1 MSERK
6 RKLEPAKLVDDYS
19 DLCDTLKDKYKM
31 TDGDWK
37 TMLDSG
43 MALYKYTPD
52 RPHVP
57 EARESETTIEG
68 RLQAYRTLRGELRRH
83 ADAYLDAVNRMA
95 EAHGVET
102 RERPQDR
109 S

>member
-1 MSERK
+1 MAMSERK

-43 MALYKYTPD
+43 MALYKCSPD

-57 EARESETTIEG
+57 EARGSETTIEG

-83 ADAYLDAVNRMA
+83 ADAYLDAVNRLG
-95 EAHGVET
+95 EAHAAET
-102 RERPQDR
+102 RDGP
-109 S
+109 

>member
-6 RKLEPAKLVDDYS
+6 RKLEPSKLVDDYS

-102 RERPQDR
+102 RDRPQDR

>member
-6 RKLEPAKLVDDYS
+6 RKLEPSKLVDDYS
-19 DLCDTLKDKYKM
+19 DLCETLKEKYKM

-37 TMLDSG
+37 ILLDSG
-43 MALYKYTPD
+43 MALYKYSPD
-52 RPHVP
+52 RPSYRPPGWSGTSEERFQHYR
-57 EARESETTIEG
+57 ALREDM
-68 RLQAYRTLRGELRRH
+68 RRA
-83 ADAYLDAVNRMA
+83 ADAYLEAVNRMA
-95 EAHGVET
+95 EAHAET

>member
-6 RKLEPAKLVDDYS
+6 RKLEPSKLVDDYS
-19 DLCDTLKDKYKM
+19 DLCETLKEKYKM

-37 TMLDSG
+37 ILLDSG
-43 MALYKYTPD
+43 MALYKYSPD
-52 RPHVP
+52 RPSYRPPGWSGTSEERFQHYR
-57 EARESETTIEG
+57 ALREHMC
-68 RLQAYRTLRGELRRH
+68 RA
-83 ADAYLDAVNRMA
+83 ADAYLEAVNRMA
-95 EAHGVET
+95 EAHAET